1 MRPVKYKW
9 FYRKSTHH
17 TRPNSNCSVSRHYPT
32 KMAFSTAFPSG
43 SRLGEGG
50 GAGTLLISLNSSFK
64 AAYVRTNRVGGAKH
78 MLCFPACDPRV
89 AQCEG
94 APHCDGHAI
103 RVGVQG
109 RIPAAGGA
117 AAALPKGLRV
127 CAQVVDHA
135 NRAKPISKQK
145 PRKVKSQSN
154 RSPHSPPLGGKCADS
169 RTSPSACILTSPKLC
184 AWSSRLRY
192 AAPFAPNL
200 SHTS

>member
-1 MRPVKYKW
+1 MVLSQIY
-9 FYRKSTHH
+9 

-145 PRKVKSQSN
+145 PRKVKSQSS
-154 RSPHSPPLGGKCADS
+154 RSPHSPSVVGRSTQCG
-169 RTSPSACILTSPKLC
+169 
-184 AWSSRLRY
+184 
-192 AAPFAPNL
+192 L
-200 SHTS
+200 SQEV

>member
-1 MRPVKYKW
+1 
-9 FYRKSTHH
+9 
-17 TRPNSNCSVSRHYPT
+17 
-32 KMAFSTAFPSG
+32 MAFSTAFPSG

-154 RSPHSPPLGGKCADS
+154 RSPHSPPLGENAPTPELRPLRAFSRRRNCMRGPPASATPPPLPRISVIPLERARTAYCALQHG
-169 RTSPSACILTSPKLC
+169 RRGTGVRWRGRGHGCT
-184 AWSSRLRY
+184 
-192 AAPFAPNL
+192 
-200 SHTS
+200 